1 MAQEEKN
8 YCNLSIRPAV
18 HEKLRSLAKIEKHT
32 LSDELDFVLDF
43 YIESK
48 KLTVKKELEA

>member
-1 MAQEEKN
+1 MSQEEKN

-43 YIESK
+43 YAKQK
-48 KLTVKKELEA
+48 KLPIKKELEA